1 MTRRTELETHIRT
14 MPVRSSKGTVQ
25 MAQDISELKK
35 LSTAGGA
42 LVKVAKVA
50 IPAIVGFAKAPSFF
64 AALALAKEVYP
75 VAAEKLPK
83 VLAVQDVAWPEVV
96 GESLDVSEPEAKE
109 LVVAFFAA

>member
-14 MPVRSSKGTVQ
+14 MPVRFSKGMES

-35 LSTAGGA
+35 LAVAGGA
-42 LVKVAKVA
+42 LTKVAKVA

-64 AALALAKEVYP
+64 SALALAKEVYP

-83 VLAVQDVAWPEVV
+83 VLKVQEVAWPEVV
-96 GESLDVSEPEAKE
+96 GESLDVSESEAKE
-109 LVVAFFAA
+109 LVVAFFSA